1 MDDLV
6 KLCKHKGFIF
16 QSSEIYG
23 PMAGFYDYGPL
34 GVEMKNNIKKLWWR
48 EMVQRREDVVGLD
61 SSIIASPLIWQASGH
76 VGGFADPM
84 VDCRASNV
92 RYRADQVFF
101 AALVHKET
109 KEIVTYVTV
118 LESETMME
126 EATKMALKTAKSLG
140 KAGPFLPLQLQDLT
154 TAPAELFPLLP
165 SPATGLPGS
174 LTTPRDF
181 NLMFQTNVGALQE
194 ESSVSYL
201 RPETAQGIFTNFAN
215 VQRTARTK
223 IPFGIAQIGKAF
235 RNEITPRNFIFRSR
249 EFEQMEIEY
258 FIPPGDD
265 VWPQFYQQW
274 IDLYW
279 QWLVSIGVEPQR
291 MHKKEHASDKLAH
304 YARACTDI
312 TFDFP
317 FGEQQELMG
326 VAARGNFDLTQHAN
340 ASGKNLEYVDP
351 VTHERYLPHCIEP
364 SIGIDRLFLALLTS
378 AYCEEV
384 VDEAKKDTRVVL
396 KLHPSIAPVK
406 AAVFPLVSNKPE
418 LVSVAKDLY
427 RQLQQRYNVEFDTS
441 GAIGRRYRRQD
452 ENGTPFCVTVD
463 FESLQDRSVTLRL
476 RDSMEQVRIK
486 MDEVP
491 AYLSKAIDGF

>member
-1 MDDLV
+1 M
-6 KLCKHKGFIF
+6 
-16 QSSEIYG
+16 
-23 PMAGFYDYGPL
+23 
-34 GVEMKNNIKKLWWR
+34 
-48 EMVQRREDVVGLD
+48 
-61 SSIIASPLIWQASGH
+61 
-76 VGGFADPM
+76 
-84 VDCRASNV
+84 
-92 RYRADQVFF
+92 
-101 AALVHKET
+101 
-109 KEIVTYVTV
+109 
-118 LESETMME
+118 
-126 EATKMALKTAKSLG
+126 
-140 KAGPFLPLQLQDLT
+140 
-154 TAPAELFPLLP
+154 
-165 SPATGLPGS
+165 
-174 LTTPRDF
+174 
-181 NLMFQTNVGALQE
+181 
-194 ESSVSYL
+194 
-201 RPETAQGIFTNFAN
+201 
-215 VQRTARTK
+215 QRTARTK

-351 VTHERYLPHCIEP
+351 ATHERYLPHCIEP
-364 SIGIDRLFLALLTS
+364 SIGIDRLFLALITS
-378 AYCEEV
+378 AYSEEV

-406 AAVFPLVSNKPE
+406 AAVLPLVSNKPE

-476 RDSMEQVRIK
+476 RDSMEQFRIK